1 MVDKTKYVAT
11 ADEEK
16 HAAALAGIERSS
28 VNEVDVT
35 FLRFDDR
42 PHVDVDAL
50 LQEMAEAAFSSES
63 GTFAAFVARNHQ
75 RICVAAA
82 DSDDVPKLLVIGY
95 KMGISRGDAACMND
109 LGVLYYM
116 GDLVE
121 QDYVKAAELYEMAM
135 NHGCYQSIINLGYIW
150 EYGRTGERDYQ
161 KAYQYYALAAALADS
176 SEAAYKLGDMYS
188 RGKFVERDMAK
199 AYQLWSRS
207 LDLAEDIVEIAQPAI
222 RIAQLL
228 LSEDCESAGA
238 KRDPMRALQLFQQAE
253 IGLRVDIDNGQ
264 TYYRKRLEEAIE
276 GQERARAIID
286 GQVIDGPIF

>member
-1 MVDKTKYVAT
+1 MVDEDKYAAT
-11 ADEEK
+11 LEDAKQIAE
-16 HAAALAGIERSS
+16 LAGIEFS
-28 VNEVDVT
+28 VVEGDEEDPA
-35 FLRFDDR
+35 FDDK

-50 LQEMAEAAFSSES
+50 LQEMGKAAFSSEREE
-63 GTFAAFVARNHQ
+63 FPRFVALNRK
-75 RICVAAA
+75 RIALAAGE
-82 DSDDVPKLLVIGY
+82 SEEVSELLVLGY

-109 LGVLYYM
+109 LGALYYM
-116 GDLVE
+116 GELVE

-161 KAYQYYALAAALADS
+161 KAYQYYALAATLADS

-188 RGKFVERDMAK
+188 RGKSVERDMAK

-207 LDLAEDIVEIAQPAI
+207 LDLANDIVEIAQPAI

-228 LSEDCESAGA
+228 LSEDCESAGV
-238 KRDPMRALQLFQQAE
+238 KCDPMRALQLFQQAE
-253 IGLRVDIDNGQ
+253 IGLRIDIDNGQ

-276 GQERARAIID
+276 GQEKARALID
-286 GQVIDGPIF
+286 CPIYSDANWD